1 MNSKKNRTLVSTICG
16 FLIALVG
23 AFMILFGDKNVVLSS
38 TTLFGSI
45 VACFGLL
52 YVTVHWYMVLLYRL
66 DELEDIVEK
75 LGGNQDE
82 RTEDP

>member
-1 MNSKKNRTLVSTICG
+1 MKFEGRLGFAPTFSGLLVI
-16 FLIALVG
+16 LVG
-23 AFMILFGDKNVVLSS
+23 TYTMFFGDKTVVLSS
-38 TTLFGSI
+38 TTLLGSI

-52 YVTVHWYMVLLYRL
+52 YVTVHWGMILLYRL
-66 DELEDIVEK
+66 EELEDIVEK

>member
-1 MNSKKNRTLVSTICG
+1 MDSKKRMTLVPTICG

-38 TTLFGSI
+38 TTLLGSI

-52 YVTVHWYMVLLYRL
+52 YVTVHWFMILLYRL
-66 DELEDIVEK
+66 DKLEDIVEE
-75 LGGNQDE
+75 LGGKQDE

>member
-23 AFMILFGDKNVVLSS
+23 AFVMFFGDKNVVLPSAF
-38 TTLFGSI
+38 LVGGI

-52 YVTVHWYMVLLYRL
+52 YVTVHWYMVLFYRL

-82 RTEDP
+82 RTENP

>member
-1 MNSKKNRTLVSTICG
+1 
-16 FLIALVG
+16 
-23 AFMILFGDKNVVLSS
+23 MILFGDKNVVLSS